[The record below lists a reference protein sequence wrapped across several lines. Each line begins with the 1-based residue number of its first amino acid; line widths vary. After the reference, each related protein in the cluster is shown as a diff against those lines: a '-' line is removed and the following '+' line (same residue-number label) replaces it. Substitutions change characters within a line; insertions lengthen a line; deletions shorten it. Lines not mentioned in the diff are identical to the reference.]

1 MYLYPPPPQKG
12 GTNTLGGQFS
22 ENSVPL
28 WKIQLLG
35 FFHFSTEQSTLKKSS
50 IPPVGGQMVSGTAL
64 EKQIK
69 DFLNCVVIEQSQIT
83 KTFAFPLQT
92 SDEFK
97 LNTETRLRTA
107 EKDVKEYKSQL
118 ANLQALNQDLN
129 ATRAKVTREAE
140 AQTKS
145 LRDMLSK
152 VRAELDE
159 ALKKA
164 QTSSAAEMTAKEELK
179 EQAILAKEVIV
190 ISVSVQS
197 TRKSFLLS
205 RDIL

>member
-1 MYLYPPPPQKG
+1 MQ
-12 GTNTLGGQFS
+12 
-22 ENSVPL
+22 
-28 WKIQLLG
+28 
-35 FFHFSTEQSTLKKSS
+35 
-50 IPPVGGQMVSGTAL
+50 
-64 EKQIK
+64 
-69 DFLNCVVIEQSQIT
+69 
-83 KTFAFPLQT
+83 
-92 SDEFK
+92 
-97 LNTETRLRTA
+97 
-107 EKDVKEYKSQL
+107 YKSQV
-118 ANLQALNQDLN
+118 ATLQTLNQDLN

-190 ISVSVQS
+190 KLLFFQNTRLERVFASV
-197 TRKSFLLS
+197 K
-205 RDIL
+205 ILI